1 MRITAITALAFN
13 AEPPNR
19 VLVRSDTVV
28 PGLIGAAT
36 LAFKDRPG
44 ADPWRDEGVTRPIA
58 RRPGRRDRPDGPG
71 FGLDRDEA
79 VVAAHPF
86 APDMH
91 RRNAVP
97 ADGTVAD
104 G

>member
-1 MRITAITALAFN
+1 MRITAITALACN

-28 PGLIGAAT
+28 PAMIGAAT
-36 LAFKDRPG
+36 LAFKDMPG

-58 RRPGRRDRPDGPG
+58 RRPGRRDRPDRPG

-86 APDMH
+86 TPDMH